1 VRLKRRTK
9 LATVIV
15 IFFYA
20 MGFISAVNAT
30 MTARTAQGAIAWSVA
45 LVTFPFVAVPAYWVF
60 GRSKFE
66 GFIEAYD
73 ERKTEIDDLIAEIRT
88 NMQNDIVRFEQPTSA
103 FEALRKLSGNEF
115 TGRNRVELLIDGD
128 ATFDSIIE
136 GIAEARS
143 YVLVQFYM
151 IHDDGLGR
159 RLQQALIERAAA
171 GVRVF
176 VLYDEIGSSGLP
188 DSYIDALVE
197 AGAQVSSF
205 RPTQGWNN
213 RFQLN
218 FRNHRKIVVV
228 DGETGWVGG
237 HNVGD
242 EYLGLDP
249 EFSPWRD
256 THVRIDGPAALQLQA
271 VTVSDWYWAT
281 RDLPTL
287 DWQPKPASGSDV
299 SVMIVPSAPTQRLE
313 TAGLMFVQAL
323 SAARERI
330 WLSAPYFVPDEA
342 VVKALELAALRGV
355 DIRIIVPGKG
365 DSLLTWLAGYYYI
378 DQLRGLGIR
387 FYEWEPGFLHEKV
400 AVVDGNTSLVGTAN
414 FDNRSF
420 RLNFEVT
427 AVIRDEPF
435 AAEMERMFEDDFAHS
450 TPLDPETLDEKGFL
464 WQFGVSA
471 SRLFSPIL

>member
-1 VRLKRRTK
+1 MT
-9 LATVIV
+9 AIV
-15 IFFYA
+15 MFFYA
-20 MGFISAVNAT
+20 MGLISAVDAVV
-30 MTARTAQGAIAWSVA
+30 TARTAQGAVAWSVT

-66 GFIEAYD
+66 GFLDAYD
-73 ERKTEIDDLIAEIRT
+73 ERKAEIDELVAEARA
-88 NMQNDIVRFEQPTSA
+88 NMQGDIIRFEQPVSA

-115 TGRNRVELLIDGD
+115 TGRNRVELLINGE
-128 ATFDSIIE
+128 ATFDSILE
-136 GIAEARS
+136 RIAEARD

-151 IHDDGLGR
+151 IHDDGLGQR
-159 RLQQALIERAAA
+159 MQQALIERARA
-171 GVRVF
+171 GVRIL
-176 VLYDEIGSSGLP
+176 VLYDEVGSSGLP
-188 DSYIDALVE
+188 DSYVDALVA
-197 AGAQVSSF
+197 AGAEVSSF
-205 RPTQGWNN
+205 KPTQGWRN

-249 EFSPWRD
+249 DFSPWRD
-256 THVRIDGPAALQLQA
+256 THVRIDGPAVMQLQG
-271 VTVSDWYWAT
+271 VIVRDWYWAT
-281 RDLPTL
+281 RKLPTL
-287 DWQPKPASGSDV
+287 DWQPKPAAGSDV
-299 SVMIVPSAPTQRLE
+299 SVMIVPSAPTQQLE

-323 SAARERI
+323 SSARRRI

-342 VVKALELAALRGV
+342 VMKALELAALRGV
-355 DIRIIVPGKG
+355 DVRIIVPGKG
-365 DSLLTWLAGYYYI
+365 DSLLVWLAGYHYI

-427 AVIRDEPF
+427 AVIRDDDF
-435 AAEMERMFEDDFAHS
+435 AAEMERMFENDFAQS
-450 TPLDPETLDEKGFL
+450 TPLDLASLDDKGFWWRL
-464 WQFGVSA
+464 GVSV